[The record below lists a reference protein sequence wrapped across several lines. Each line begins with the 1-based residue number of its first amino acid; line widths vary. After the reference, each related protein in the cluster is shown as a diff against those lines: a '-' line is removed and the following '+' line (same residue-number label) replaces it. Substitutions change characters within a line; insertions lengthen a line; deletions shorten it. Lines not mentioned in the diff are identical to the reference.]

1 MLKPTAERAE
11 QARREAKDI
20 FARERAKESEVV
32 KEREKTFAARTEKT
46 ERLRALRLAREA
58 QERAAVAAA
67 PPVVKKTA
75 TKKKAK
81 AGAAE

>member
-32 KEREKTFAARTEKT
+32 KEREKVFAARTEKT
-46 ERLRALRLAREA
+46 ERLRALRLARET
-58 QERAAVAAA
+58 QERAAAAAA
-67 PPVVKKTA
+67 PAPTA
-75 TKKKAK
+75 PAKKKKAK
-81 AGAAE
+81 AAASN

>member
-11 QARREAKDI
+11 RARREAKDI

-58 QERAAVAAA
+58 QERVAAA
-67 PPVVKKTA
+67 AAVPVPKAA

-81 AGAAE
+81 SAAAE